1 VAHILRAFACI
12 LYVLLALVVDLI
24 SVVCAYFIAVS
35 FYLLLNIAEDTRVED
50 KMRKKN
56 ITGMLT
62 KTLDRDNADLLI
74 LVVTFLKKLSLFK
87 ENVDDMV
94 SFKIKCRYKCHLL
107 PAIFAFSKVLWLRIF
122 DNFCYC
128 SDLTAFNVYLN
139 NTVNFITFE
148 LAVRTQP
155 GQRNVEGPMH
165 MKTEHAWNIVYLV
178 PAHDELQYYLF

>member
-1 VAHILRAFACI
+1 VVFTSAVFA
-12 LYVLLALVVDLI
+12 YLV
-24 SVVCAYFIAVS
+24 AVS

-94 SFKIKCRYKCHLL
+94 RFKTKGIYGYYRLR
-107 PAIFAFSKVLWLRIF
+107 AVFAFPKVVL
-122 DNFCYC
+122 
-128 SDLTAFNVYLN
+128 
-139 NTVNFITFE
+139 
-148 LAVRTQP
+148 
-155 GQRNVEGPMH
+155 
-165 MKTEHAWNIVYLV
+165 
-178 PAHDELQYYLF
+178 

>member
-1 VAHILRAFACI
+1 MVLTSAVFAY
-12 LYVLLALVVDLI
+12 L
-24 SVVCAYFIAVS
+24 IAVS

-94 SFKIKCRYKCHLL
+94 SFERKWVYGCC
-107 PAIFAFSKVLWLRIF
+107 SLR
-122 DNFCYC
+122 
-128 SDLTAFNVYLN
+128 A
-139 NTVNFITFE
+139 
-148 LAVRTQP
+148 
-155 GQRNVEGPMH
+155 
-165 MKTEHAWNIVYLV
+165 
-178 PAHDELQYYLF
+178 

>member
-1 VAHILRAFACI
+1 MVHVLKTICMPLWSCPSKALII
-12 LYVLLALVVDLI
+12 LLAAVIKLLTNVEFSCLI
-24 SVVCAYFIAVS
+24 PVS

-94 SFKIKCRYKCHLL
+94 SFHINWRYRNSVRLAVILLHLL
-107 PAIFAFSKVLWLRIF
+107 CCIGAI
-122 DNFCYC
+122 C
-128 SDLTAFNVYLN
+128 
-139 NTVNFITFE
+139 E
-148 LAVRTQP
+148 LSAYQKRS
-155 GQRNVEGPMH
+155 
-165 MKTEHAWNIVYLV
+165 
-178 PAHDELQYYLF
+178 

>member
-1 VAHILRAFACI
+1 MHAFC
-12 LYVLLALVVDLI
+12 LFLLALVTVLTNA
-24 SVVCAYFIAVS
+24 VFAYLIAVS

-94 SFKIKCRYKCHLL
+94 SFERKWFTSCIKARLHRSPRLINVVESMKLNSTVERYCLHGSTKVNE
-107 PAIFAFSKVLWLRIF
+107 AFDFKMAANELVRKVLL
-122 DNFCYC
+122 
-128 SDLTAFNVYLN
+128 
-139 NTVNFITFE
+139 
-148 LAVRTQP
+148 
-155 GQRNVEGPMH
+155 
-165 MKTEHAWNIVYLV
+165 
-178 PAHDELQYYLF
+178 

>member
-1 VAHILRAFACI
+1 MVLTSAVFAY
-12 LYVLLALVVDLI
+12 L
-24 SVVCAYFIAVS
+24 IAVS

-94 SFKIKCRYKCHLL
+94 SFERKWICGYRSLRAL
-107 PAIFAFSKVLWLRIF
+107 VAFPKAVL
-122 DNFCYC
+122 
-128 SDLTAFNVYLN
+128 
-139 NTVNFITFE
+139 
-148 LAVRTQP
+148 
-155 GQRNVEGPMH
+155 
-165 MKTEHAWNIVYLV
+165 
-178 PAHDELQYYLF
+178 

>member
-1 VAHILRAFACI
+1 LIILLTAIIKLLTNVAFASI
-12 LYVLLALVVDLI
+12 I
-24 SVVCAYFIAVS
+24 PVS

-94 SFKIKCRYKCHLL
+94 SFHI
-107 PAIFAFSKVLWLRIF
+107 
-122 DNFCYC
+122 N
-128 SDLTAFNVYLN
+128 
-139 NTVNFITFE
+139 
-148 LAVRTQP
+148 
-155 GQRNVEGPMH
+155 
-165 MKTEHAWNIVYLV
+165 
-178 PAHDELQYYLF
+178 

>member
-1 VAHILRAFACI
+1 MS
-12 LYVLLALVVDLI
+12 LLALVTV
-24 SVVCAYFIAVS
+24 STNAVFAYLIAVS

-94 SFKIKCRYKCHLL
+94 SFERKWLYGYHSLHAL
-107 PAIFAFSKVLWLRIF
+107 VTFPKVVL
-122 DNFCYC
+122 
-128 SDLTAFNVYLN
+128 
-139 NTVNFITFE
+139 
-148 LAVRTQP
+148 
-155 GQRNVEGPMH
+155 
-165 MKTEHAWNIVYLV
+165 
-178 PAHDELQYYLF
+178 

>member
-1 VAHILRAFACI
+1 MHAFC
-12 LYVLLALVVDLI
+12 LFLLAPVTVLTSAVF
-24 SVVCAYFIAVS
+24 AYLIAVS

-94 SFKIKCRYKCHLL
+94 SMERKWICGYRSLHALV
-107 PAIFAFSKVLWLRIF
+107 AFPKAVL
-122 DNFCYC
+122 
-128 SDLTAFNVYLN
+128 
-139 NTVNFITFE
+139 
-148 LAVRTQP
+148 
-155 GQRNVEGPMH
+155 
-165 MKTEHAWNIVYLV
+165 
-178 PAHDELQYYLF
+178 

>member
-1 VAHILRAFACI
+1 MVLTSSVFAY
-12 LYVLLALVVDLI
+12 L
-24 SVVCAYFIAVS
+24 IAVS

-94 SFKIKCRYKCHLL
+94 SFEGKWVYG
-107 PAIFAFSKVLWLRIF
+107 
-122 DNFCYC
+122 YC
-128 SDLTAFNVYLN
+128 SLCALVAFPK
-139 NTVNFITFE
+139 
-148 LAVRTQP
+148 AV
-155 GQRNVEGPMH
+155 
-165 MKTEHAWNIVYLV
+165 L
-178 PAHDELQYYLF
+178 

>member
-1 VAHILRAFACI
+1 MPLSLCPSRALIILLAAVIKLLTSVAFAS
-12 LYVLLALVVDLI
+12 L
-24 SVVCAYFIAVS
+24 IAVS

-94 SFKIKCRYKCHLL
+94 SFHINWRYMKSVRLAVISLHLL
-107 PAIFAFSKVLWLRIF
+107 CVAVDHLLTVCPSKE
-122 DNFCYC
+122 
-128 SDLTAFNVYLN
+128 
-139 NTVNFITFE
+139 E
-148 LAVRTQP
+148 L
-155 GQRNVEGPMH
+155 
-165 MKTEHAWNIVYLV
+165 IS
-178 PAHDELQYYLF
+178 

>member
-1 VAHILRAFACI
+1 MVHILKTICMPLWSCPPKALI
-12 LYVLLALVVDLI
+12 ILLAAVIKLLTNVAFSCLI
-24 SVVCAYFIAVS
+24 PVC

-94 SFKIKCRYKCHLL
+94 SFHINWRYGSSFRLAVISLHLL
-107 PAIFAFSKVLWLRIF
+107 CCAGPFMNCLPIRIG
-122 DNFCYC
+122 
-128 SDLTAFNVYLN
+128 
-139 NTVNFITFE
+139 VNF
-148 LAVRTQP
+148 
-155 GQRNVEGPMH
+155 
-165 MKTEHAWNIVYLV
+165 MKGKY
-178 PAHDELQYYLF
+178 

>member
-1 VAHILRAFACI
+1 
-12 LYVLLALVVDLI
+12 LLAPVVVFT
-24 SVVCAYFIAVS
+24 SVVFAYLLAVS

-94 SFKIKCRYKCHLL
+94 SFKRSGDMGIIH
-107 PAIFAFSKVLWLRIF
+107 FV
-122 DNFCYC
+122 
-128 SDLTAFNVYLN
+128 
-139 NTVNFITFE
+139 
-148 LAVRTQP
+148 Q
-155 GQRNVEGPMH
+155 
-165 MKTEHAWNIVYLV
+165 
-178 PAHDELQYYLF
+178 